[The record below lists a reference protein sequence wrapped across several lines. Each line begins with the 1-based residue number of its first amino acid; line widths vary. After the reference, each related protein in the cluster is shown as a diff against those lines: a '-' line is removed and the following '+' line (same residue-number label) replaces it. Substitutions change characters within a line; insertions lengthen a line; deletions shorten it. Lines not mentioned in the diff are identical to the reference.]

1 MTAPTAA
8 EAARVYA
15 PDTSTAVLRVAR
27 ALPYVALLISVVP
40 ILVGYGWLVVATF
53 SRRTQG
59 LSPVGGFTLDNWGFL
74 DDAEIW
80 IATRNSFIVAMLTVL
95 IVTSVSASCG
105 YALSRMSFPGRRA
118 FLSGTLILHAFRP
131 EMLIIGTFQVLLFAG
146 GIPIIGEY
154 VGFNT
159 MGGVAL
165 TLVTIELP
173 LGIWL
178 MKGFF
183 DGVSWD
189 VERAALIDG
198 ASRARVFWQVLFP
211 QVQPGLAAIAILM
224 FIQGWNAYLIPQTF
238 TIGTN
243 VSTLSVYLNQ
253 FSGDTSFQS
262 WNQVAALGLFQ
273 MVPVLV
279 FFLFTQRRLM
289 QALGSGMKG
298 T

>member
-1 MTAPTAA
+1 MTHDEPTTKFTPTASIVA
-8 EAARVYA
+8 VRFSEAAPYIA
-15 PDTSTAVLRVAR
+15 LAV
-27 ALPYVALLISVVP
+27 SVIP
-40 ILVGYGWLVVATF
+40 IVVGYAWLILATF
-53 SRRTQG
+53 TRRTEG
-59 LSPVGGFTLDNWGFL
+59 LKPVGGFTLDNWNFL
-74 DDAEIW
+74 NDRAIW
-80 IATRNSFIVAMLTVL
+80 IATRNSFMVAMLTVI

-118 FLSGTLILHAFRP
+118 FLSGTLLLHAFRP

-146 GIPIIGEY
+146 GIPIIGRF

-178 MKGFF
+178 MKGFM
-183 DGVSWD
+183 DAISWE

-198 ASRARVFWQVLFP
+198 ASRFRVFWQILFP
-211 QVQPGLAAIAILM
+211 QMRPGLAAIGILM

-238 TIGTN
+238 TIGTK
-243 VSTLSVYLNQ
+243 VATLSVFVNQ
-253 FSGDTSFQS
+253 FSGDTGFQS
-262 WNQVAALGLFQ
+262 WNRVAAIGLFQ
-273 MVPVLV
+273 LVPVLI
-279 FFLFTQRRLM
+279 FFIFTQNRLM
-289 QALGSGMKG
+289 QALGSGVKG

>member
-1 MTAPTAA
+1 MRPSESQSKFTPTASK
-8 EAARVYA
+8 AAIRFA
-15 PDTSTAVLRVAR
+15 AA
-27 ALPYVALLISVVP
+27 APYVALAISVIP
-40 ILVGYGWLVVATF
+40 ILIGYAWLVVATF
-53 SRRTQG
+53 TSRTEG
-59 LSPVGGFTLDNWGFL
+59 LKPVGGFTLDNWTFL
-74 DDAEIW
+74 SDKEIW
-80 IATRNSFIVAMLTVL
+80 TATRNSFIVAMLTVI

-118 FLSGTLILHAFRP
+118 FLSGTLLLHAFRP
-131 EMLIIGTFQVLLFAG
+131 EMLIVGTFQVLLFAG
-146 GIPIIGEY
+146 GIPIIGTFI
-154 VGFNT
+154 GFNT

-178 MKGFF
+178 MKGFM
-183 DGVSWD
+183 DAISWE

-198 ASRARVFWQVLFP
+198 ASRFRVFWQVLFP
-211 QVQPGLAAIAILM
+211 QMRPGLAAIGILM

-238 TIGTN
+238 TIGTK
-243 VSTLSVYLNQ
+243 VATLSVFVNQ

-262 WNQVAALGLFQ
+262 WNQVAAIGLFQ
-273 MVPVLV
+273 LLPVLL
-279 FFLFTQRRLM
+279 FFILTQKKLM